1 MEEKILDEYTK
12 EIIAKAKE
20 FKIEKDY
27 SPLGLT
33 FNPFP
38 PAAIPRFPSLPPL
51 DKKAEDEIKNFILS
65 TYSHYG
71 KKEFID
77 YAGLT
82 IVGEYGM
89 GKTHLIKFMKILI
102 DKLSEVKKEFSSVT
116 CYIDRPEDTPQ
127 SVIHRIV
134 EQIGLDSIRK
144 YIWKILVDEFQKDT
158 NSFYETFKPKGV
170 LTSSKE
176 EWNKLFEEPS
186 RSNYLDFLDK
196 FERLHGDSK
205 KLQEESRE
213 IMKNKKIVSDDTL
226 ADRYLGLLFTD
237 KKASTSWDILAGYIS
252 SRDLQRREVQF
263 LNSIVGIL
271 KENEFNMLY
280 VFVDEFEDV
289 SKLRDVKLTNYLLT
303 LNTLI
308 NNQRRWAIIVSLTEE
323 ALNKIKEEAPPLYDR
338 LVSFRISLSP
348 LNEEKAKK
356 LTINYLNLAR
366 EKKEES
372 ISPFSENSIKKMVS
386 ISKGNYRSFIRLAH
400 KAIEHAISNKLS
412 PPIKES
418 TIEKIKDV
426 VYDETNSFNF

>member
-1 MEEKILDEYTK
+1 MEEKIFDEYTK
-12 EIIAKAKE
+12 EIIEKAKE
-20 FKIEKDY
+20 FKIEKNY
-27 SPLGLT
+27 STLGLK

-51 DKKAEDEIKNFILS
+51 DKEAENEIKNFILS

-82 IVGEYGM
+82 IIGEYGM
-89 GKTHLIKFMKILI
+89 GKTHLMKFMKILI

-116 CYIDRPEDTPQ
+116 CYIDRPEDRPQ
-127 SVIHRIV
+127 NVIHRIV

-144 YIWKILVDEFQKDT
+144 YVWKILVDEFQKDV
-158 NSFYETFKPKGV
+158 NSFYESFKPKGF
-170 LTSSKE
+170 LATPKDK
-176 EWNKLFEEPS
+176 WDKLFEEPT

-196 FERLHGDSK
+196 FERFAGNLK
-205 KLQEESRE
+205 KLQEKSRE

-226 ADRYLGLLFTD
+226 ADRYLGLLFID

-263 LNSIVGIL
+263 LNSIVKIL
-271 KENEFNMLY
+271 KENDFNMLY

-289 SKLRDVKLTNYLLT
+289 SKLKGVKLTNYLLT

-308 NNQRRWAIIVSLTEE
+308 NNQRRWAIIVSLTGE
-323 ALNKIKEEAPPLYDR
+323 ALNKIKEESPPLYDR

-366 EKKEES
+366 DKKEDS
-372 ISPFSENSIKKMVS
+372 TAPFSEKSIKKIWS

-400 KAIEHAISNKLS
+400 KSIEYAISNKLS
-412 PPIKES
+412 PPIKAD
-418 TIEKIKDV
+418 TLEKIKDV
-426 VYDETNSFNF
+426 VYDET